1 MTRYY
6 IIAGEESGDY
16 IGGKLIESLN
26 SLSSPAR
33 SMFFGIGGLNMAS
46 CGVKSLFPITEI
58 NLMGFIEVIPKIFR
72 IKLLIKQTIQDIL
85 IKKPDVLIT
94 VDSPGFTYRVAKQ
107 IKQLMPNVK
116 LVHIVAPSV
125 WAYKP
130 GRAKKYAQVYDH
142 LLTLL
147 PFEPEYFIPL
157 GLAAT
162 CIGHPILEQEFVT
175 KSSALREKMN
185 ISKDV
190 KIIGVTPGSRKG
202 EINRHMPIIRK
213 VFDKLSTTHPIKII
227 FIQSDDSNIQQISR
241 FLSGAKFDYCFST
254 ERLNSFAVSDC
265 VLAKSG
271 TNTIE
276 IAASG
281 TSMIVGYK
289 LNPITFFLLKL
300 MIKVKYAT
308 LINIIAGKE
317 IIPEYIQSDFNVDN
331 ITHAIGDL
339 LSDNKR
345 SQSQVAEGQRI
356 LRNIGL
362 GSEEKPSIKAAKI
375 ILTIAKQ
382 VYDH

>member
-1 MTRYY
+1 MKRYY

-16 IGGKLIESLN
+16 IGSKLIESLK
-26 SLSSPAR
+26 SLGLAEQII
-33 SMFFGIGGLNMAS
+33 FYGIGGRNMTS
-46 CGVKSLFPITEI
+46 CGLKSLFPITEI
-58 NLMGFIEVIPKIFR
+58 NLMGFVEVIPKIFR
-72 IKLLIKQTIQDIL
+72 IKSLIKQTIQDI
-85 IKKPDVLIT
+85 INKKPDVLIT
-94 VDSPGFTYRVAKQ
+94 IDSPGFTYRIAKQ
-107 IKQLMPNVK
+107 IKQLVPNIK
-116 LVHIVAPSV
+116 LVHVVAPSV

-130 GRAKKYAQVYDH
+130 QRAEKYAKVYDH

-147 PFEPEYFIPL
+147 PFEPEYFTPL
-157 GLAAT
+157 GLDTT
-162 CIGHPILEQEFVT
+162 CIGHPILEQEFVI
-175 KSSALREKMN
+175 KSSILREKMN

-241 FLSGAKFDYCFST
+241 FLSDAKFDYCFST

-276 IAASG
+276 ISASG
-281 TSMIVGYK
+281 TPMIVGYK

-345 SQSQVAEGQRI
+345 SQSQVSEGQRI
-356 LRNIGL
+356 LKNIGL
-362 GSEEKPSIKAAKI
+362 NSEEKPSMKAAKI
-375 ILTIAKQ
+375 ITRI
-382 VYDH
+382 

>member
-1 MTRYY
+1 MKRYY

-16 IGGKLIESLN
+16 IGGKLIESIK
-26 SLSSPAR
+26 SLSS
-33 SMFFGIGGLNMAS
+33 SEKVVFCGIGGRNMTS
-46 CGVKSLFPITEI
+46 CGIKSLFPIIEI
-58 NLMGFIEVIPKIFR
+58 NLMGFIEVIPRIFR
-72 IKLLIKQTIQDIL
+72 IKSLIKQTVQDIL
-85 IKKPDVLIT
+85 IKKPGILIT
-94 VDSPGFTYRVAKQ
+94 IDSPGFTYRVAKQ
-107 IKQLMPNVK
+107 IKQLAPNIK

-130 GRAKKYAQVYDH
+130 GRAQKYAKVYDH

-147 PFEPEYFIPL
+147 PFEPEYFTPL

-162 CIGHPILEQEFVT
+162 CIGHPALEQEFMT

-241 FLSGAKFDYCFST
+241 FLGDAKFDYCFST

-281 TSMIVGYK
+281 TPMVVGYK
-289 LNPITFFLLKL
+289 LNPFTFFLLKL

-356 LRNIGL
+356 LKNIGL
-362 GSEEKPSIKAAKI
+362 GSEDKPSIKAAKI
-375 ILTIAKQ
+375 ILDLATQ
-382 VYDH
+382 VND